1 MDSSKTTG
9 IDELKAAGEEVQ
21 KQGKK
26 FIGNIADLMK
36 KSPEAQLVEIIILL
50 MIALVVALFV
60 FWAYNQHQ
68 CKH

>member
-9 IDELKAAGEEVQ
+9 IDELKAVGEEVQ

-26 FIGNIADLMK
+26 LIGNIADLMK

-50 MIALVVALFV
+50 MIALVVVIFV
-60 FWAYNQHQ
+60 FGHII
-68 CKH
+68 